1 MPSPRH
7 NTTKAFPA
15 VAKGLFKQFE
25 NTIDLETG
33 DVVYVPEYFACSP
46 STLRSGGLSVGETCR
61 TDNRL
66 ETVEKV
72 FGPGHRAMYLVATQ
86 VLRQRERA
94 AAPITR
100 WDGSGMVLV
109 SPGGV
114 GNQVAPRTAPV
125 VEKLPFTR
133 IDFVAIPAESFGLK
147 TVAEAVATSPAVC
160 QSDICSTAG
169 DRLVESLGEDFR
181 MFFLLRNDGRLYR
194 QGLPLPDDGE
204 KRDPGTWLIHS
215 LLDYAESHCGGVDG
229 AVNREAW
236 QQDSPCRDKP
246 DQLVEDVRT
255 RYVQVHESWKKD
267 TLNVFNRAGRD
278 KAPFLEFL
286 KCHGCTFLHRD
297 GFWNDIRNQMVREMA
312 DQMVERIAKTAG
324 VFREFLPAAVD
335 GALKRLDELADR
347 WAAFRDETDPEN
359 YTAPAS
365 ALAETEPTTR
375 YGVKRRQ

>member
-7 NTTKAFPA
+7 NTSKAFPA

-46 STLRSGGLSVGETCR
+46 STLRSGGLSVGDTCR
-61 TDNRL
+61 SDNRT

-86 VLRQRERA
+86 VMRQRERTET
-94 AAPITR
+94 PITR

-109 SPGGV
+109 SPGSV
-114 GNQVAPRTAPV
+114 GNQIAPRTAPV
-125 VEKLPFTR
+125 VEKLPFER

-147 TVAEAVATSPAVC
+147 TVAEAVAEAVAVD
-160 QSDICSTAG
+160 QSEVRSTAG
-169 DRLVESLGEDFR
+169 DRLVENLGGDFR
-181 MFFLLRNDGRLYR
+181 SFFLLRNDGCLFR
-194 QGLPLPDDGE
+194 QGLPLAGDDQR
-204 KRDPGTWLIHS
+204 RDPGTWLIHS
-215 LLDYAESHCGGVDG
+215 LLDYAGSHCGGVDG

-246 DQLVEDVRT
+246 DQLVEDIRT

-278 KAPFLEFL
+278 KAQFLEFL

-297 GFWNDIRNQMVREMA
+297 GFWDDIQNQMVREMA
-312 DQMVERIAKTAG
+312 DQMVERIVKTAG
-324 VFREFLPAAVD
+324 VFREFLPSAVE

-347 WAAFRDETDPEN
+347 WAAFRDGTDPEN
-359 YTAPAS
+359 YTVPAS

-375 YGVKRRQ
+375 YGVKRR